1 MSERYAIVVDGT
13 AVLPAEI
20 TRDLDIRVVAQHVI
34 FGAESFTEGLDI
46 TPEEFYERLP
56 RSRATTSAPSMGE
69 FRAVYDAAIQDGAR
83 ALLVLVL
90 ATELSSTYSIAAS
103 TAQQIGDARIEV
115 IDCRSLAG
123 SIGLVATACARARR
137 DGASF
142 DEALALARRLAGK
155 IPLLAIIDT
164 LQYLRR
170 SGRASSMQA
179 IFGSLLSVKPI
190 LDIHDGML
198 DPIDKVRTRDR
209 AMERMKQLIAQRVE
223 PGARVHFSGLHTN
236 AADRARL
243 LVDWAQER
251 FHCVE
256 SYTCEAG
263 PAIAAHGGPGVVGA
277 CWYSESLLRGGST

>member
-20 TRDLDIRVVAQHVI
+20 AHELDIRVVPQHVI
-34 FGAESFTEGLDI
+34 FGTESFTEGVDI
-46 TPEEFYERLP
+46 TPAEFYERLP

-69 FRAVYDAAIQDGAR
+69 FRAFYDAAISEGAR
-83 ALLVLVL
+83 GILVLVL

-115 IDCRSLAG
+115 IDCRALAG

-142 DEALALARRLAGK
+142 DEALALAHRLAGRV
-155 IPLLAIIDT
+155 PLLAIIDT
-164 LQYLRR
+164 LAYLRR
-170 SGRASSMQA
+170 SGRATSMQA

-190 LDIHDGML
+190 LDIHDGKL
-198 DPIDKVRTRDR
+198 DPIEKVRTRER
-209 AMERMKQLIAQRVE
+209 AMERLKQLIEQRSE
-223 PGARVHFSGLHTN
+223 PGARVHFSALHTN

-243 LVDWAQER
+243 LVEWAQER

-277 CWYSESLLRGGST
+277 CWYAESLLRGAP

>member
-13 AVLPAEI
+13 AALPDQIVRE
-20 TRDLDIRVVAQHVI
+20 LDIRVVAQHVI
-34 FGAESFTEGLDI
+34 FGAESFTEGVDI
-46 TPEEFYERLP
+46 TPAEFYERLP
-56 RSRATTSAPSMGE
+56 RERATTSAPSMGE
-69 FRAVYDAAIQDGAR
+69 FRAIYDAAIHDGAR
-83 ALLVLVL
+83 ALLVLTL

-137 DGASF
+137 DGATY
-142 DEALALARRLAGK
+142 DDALVLARRLAGRV
-155 IPLLAIIDT
+155 PLLAIIDT

-170 SGRASSMQA
+170 SGRATSMQA

-190 LDIHDGML
+190 LDIHDGKL
-198 DPIDKVRTRDR
+198 DPIDKVRTRER
-209 AMERMKQLIAQRVE
+209 ALERLKQLVEQRLD
-223 PGARVHFSGLHTN
+223 PGARVHFHALHTD
-236 AADRARL
+236 AADRARRL
-243 LVDWAQER
+243 EEWAQQR

-256 SYTCEAG
+256 SYTSEAG

-277 CWYSESLLRGGST
+277 CWYAESVLRGSA